1 MLYQLL
7 LHHLLLAWF
16 GKDDAQVE
24 VGGGGERGFGLLHHR
39 VQLLTQLYT
48 IFDKSY
54 QYPSC
59 IPSIDRVRW
68 YPFHFHAPGF
78 TMLYPF

>member
-24 VGGGGERGFGLLHHR
+24 VGGGEGEWGFGLLHHR

-54 QYPSC
+54 QYSSC
-59 IPSIDRVRW
+59 IPSIDRW
-68 YPFHFHAPGF
+68 YPFHFHVPGF